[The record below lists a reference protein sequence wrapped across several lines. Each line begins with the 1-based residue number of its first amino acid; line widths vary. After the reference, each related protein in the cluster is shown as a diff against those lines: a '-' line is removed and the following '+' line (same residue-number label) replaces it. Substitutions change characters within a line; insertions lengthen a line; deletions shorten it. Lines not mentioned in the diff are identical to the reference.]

1 MDVKRD
7 CRLQIRLTQRELD
20 MLNRKVR
27 TARTTTSE
35 FVRSAISGTEVYEA
49 PTVDVM
55 LLHSILFAGLADA
68 QS

>member
-1 MDVKRD
+1 
-7 CRLQIRLTQRELD
+7 